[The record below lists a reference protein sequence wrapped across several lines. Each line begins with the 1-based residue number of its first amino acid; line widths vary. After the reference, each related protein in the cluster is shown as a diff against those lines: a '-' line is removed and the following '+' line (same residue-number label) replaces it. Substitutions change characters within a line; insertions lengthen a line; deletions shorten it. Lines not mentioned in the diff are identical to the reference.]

1 MICEVSVKMS
11 VIKNNEKNIE
21 YYDKIY
27 ISYDKKPLIKLNIR
41 QIINIIRK
49 IRKKV
54 KKFIDMSISEV
65 YDKHNNPKENDF
77 DRN

>member
-1 MICEVSVKMS
+1 MS

-21 YYDKIY
+21 YYNKIY
-27 ISYDKKPLIKLNIR
+27 ICHYKKPLIKLIIR

-54 KKFIDMSISEV
+54 KKFVDMSM
-65 YDKHNNPKENDF
+65 
-77 DRN
+77 

>member
-1 MICEVSVKMS
+1 MS

-21 YYDKIY
+21 YYNKIY
-27 ISYDKKPLIKLNIR
+27 INYDKKPLIKLNIR

>member
-1 MICEVSVKMS
+1 MS
-11 VIKNNEKNIE
+11 VIKNNEKSIE

-27 ISYDKKPLIKLNIR
+27 ISYHKKTLIKLNNR

-49 IRKKV
+49 IRKKM
-54 KKFIDMSISEV
+54 KKFVDMSISEV

>member
-1 MICEVSVKMS
+1 MS
-11 VIKNNEKNIE
+11 VIKNNEKSIE

-27 ISYDKKPLIKLNIR
+27 ISHHKKPLIKLNIR
-41 QIINIIRK
+41 QINNIIRK

-54 KKFIDMSISEV
+54 KKFVDMSISEV

>member
-1 MICEVSVKMS
+1 MS
-11 VIKNNEKNIE
+11 VIKNNEKSIE

-54 KKFIDMSISEV
+54 KKFVDMYMREV
-65 YDKHNNPKENDF
+65 
-77 DRN
+77 